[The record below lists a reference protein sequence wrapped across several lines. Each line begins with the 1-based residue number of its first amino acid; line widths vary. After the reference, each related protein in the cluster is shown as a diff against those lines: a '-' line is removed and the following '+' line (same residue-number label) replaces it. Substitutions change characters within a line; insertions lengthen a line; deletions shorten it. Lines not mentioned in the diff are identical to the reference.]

1 VMLACVSCLSGS
13 IDGVARAAP
22 APPRDKAIAIDLPQG
37 DLETNVALLAQRV
50 GVAVA
55 WSSPLPRTIV
65 ARLRAN
71 LTPLA
76 ALRRLLAG
84 TTLVVV
90 RVGPRTYRI
99 EAHPAAVQKSRPA
112 MRAQKTA
119 VRIVSFNDTPDQDI
133 VVTARKVRE
142 MVSDVPGA
150 IAVLSSTHLPT
161 GRVGV
166 GASDVALSLEGLALT
181 NLGPGRNRQ
190 FIRGVADSPF
200 NGPSQST
207 VAVVLDEARITFDAP
222 DPDLR
227 LVDMDRIE
235 LLKGPQGPLYGSG
248 ALGGVYHMVTTKPG
262 LQNIEARVNGSA
274 EIVQRGGV
282 GGGFDG
288 ILNLPLID
296 DRLAV
301 RGVGYVSREAGWID
315 RVAQK
320 KNANATETTGG
331 RLALRWKPDTAW
343 TLDVAGI
350 LQNVNTRDSRYVVQE
365 DVVRRP
371 AGIAEPSDND
381 FSAVSAALDGRL
393 ADLRLSITS
402 SYVRHSVDFTQDAS
416 DAAERFGMDGPLR
429 FVDTRRYSV
438 RNHEARLSS
447 VAPGSWLVGLS
458 YMRATSDAA
467 GTLFPATPPGTSDLL
482 ERRMRR
488 VIEVAGFGDATVTI
502 APRVRATIGAR
513 LSHTIDE
520 DEAAEEAG
528 ATVSRVGKVTL
539 SPSIAVS
546 WRPAGKDIVYFRYAR
561 AVRPGGL
568 APNATV
574 RSSRFDADELGTA
587 EAGYRGSLFEDTV
600 RFDVGVFYTTWS
612 GIQSDFLLPNGLVS
626 TRNAGNATVLGSE
639 VSVDWDASSRLRLS
653 AGASYVD
660 ARLTRSESGV
670 EVDDRRLPITPDLS
684 GRITALWRLDAGPW
698 SGFVGAQANYVG
710 HSHLTFDPVADR
722 TMGGYALASTN
733 AQIGRD
739 GWTVSGRLDN
749 LFNTA
754 ADTFAFGNPF
764 LNDRQFTPLR
774 PRTFTLSVARAW

>member
-1 VMLACVSCLSGS
+1 MLVCVLCLPRS
-13 IDGVARAAP
+13 IDGEARAAL
-22 APPRDKAIAIDLPQG
+22 ASSKESTIEIDLPQAE
-37 DLETNVALLAQRV
+37 LETSILLLAQRF

-55 WSSPLPRTIV
+55 WNIPLPRTNAV
-65 ARLRAN
+65 RLRGK
-71 LTPLA
+71 LSPLA
-76 ALRRLLAG
+76 AFRRLLAG
-84 TTLVVV
+84 TTLSVV

-99 EAHPAAVQKSRPA
+99 ETRLAQVQKSQPTFLAKAKLLRTTVLTDA
-112 MRAQKTA
+112 
-119 VRIVSFNDTPDQDI
+119 PDQDI
-133 VVTARKVRE
+133 VVTARKVSE
-142 MVSDVPGA
+142 AVADIPGG
-150 IAVLSSTHLPT
+150 ISVVQGRQLPS
-161 GRVGV
+161 GRVSV

-248 ALGGVYHMVTTKPG
+248 ALGGVYRMVPTKPV
-262 LQNIEARVNGSA
+262 LREIEARVSGST
-274 EIVQRGGV
+274 EVVQSGGF

-288 ILNLPLID
+288 ILNLPIIYD
-296 DRLAV
+296 SLAV
-301 RGVGYVSREAGWID
+301 RGVGYISREAGWID
-315 RVAQK
+315 RVGQR
-320 KNANATETTGG
+320 KNANGTETRGG

-343 TLDVAGI
+343 SLDVAGVF
-350 LQNVNTRDSRYVVQE
+350 QNVNTPDSRYVVQD

-381 FSAVSAALDGRL
+381 FSAVSATLDGRL

-402 SYVRHSVDFTQDAS
+402 SYVGHSVDFTQDAS
-416 DAAERFGMDGPLR
+416 GAADRFGLVGRLR

-447 VAPGSWLVGLS
+447 AVQGNWLVGLS
-458 YMRATSDAA
+458 YMRATSDATE
-467 GTLFPATPPGTSDLL
+467 TLFPTNMPSTSYLL
-482 ERRMRR
+482 EQRIRQ
-488 VIEVAGFGDATVTI
+488 VTEIAGFGDATVTL
-502 APRVRATIGAR
+502 ARHVRATIGAR
-513 LSHTIDE
+513 LSHTTDQ
-520 DEAAEEAG
+520 DDAAEEAG

-539 SPSIAVS
+539 SPSFSLS

-568 APNATV
+568 ARNATMQ
-574 RSSRFDADELGTA
+574 SSRFDADELGTA
-587 EAGYRGSLFEDTV
+587 EIGYRASLLKDTL
-600 RFDVGVFYTTWS
+600 RFDLGGFYTTWYA
-612 GIQSDFLLPNGLVS
+612 IQSDFLLPNGLVS
-626 TRNAGNATVLGSE
+626 TLNAGNATVLGSD
-639 VSVDWDASSRLRLS
+639 VSMDWDASTRLRLS
-653 AGASYVD
+653 AGASFVNS
-660 ARLTRSESGV
+660 RLTRTGNGLEV
-670 EVDDRRLPITPDLS
+670 EDRRLPITPDLS
-684 GRITALWRLDAGPW
+684 GRITAQWRFDAGRW

-710 HSHLTFDPVADR
+710 HSHLTFDPVTDR
-722 TMGGYALASTN
+722 TMGNYAVASTN
-733 AQIGRD
+733 AQLSRS

-749 LFNTA
+749 LFNIA

-774 PRTFTLSVARAW
+774 PRTFTLSVARGW